1 LSEEAVAVALKPRIL
16 KIVLLV
22 IVVWTIVAAF
32 AAQFLIVRVPLA
44 SADAIVVMSGSSA
57 YLERTQKAAQLYREG
72 RAPMVL
78 LTDDHMR
85 GGWDN
90 AQQRNPFFV
99 ERARDELIKAGV
111 PQDRIEVV
119 PGLAGGTRDEAIIL
133 KERLTQEW
141 LYELSVTRPQ
151 YKSILVVTSAYHSRR
166 ALRILRDTFAG
177 TDVRLGM
184 EPAPDDSLHASTVF
198 WWLRPEG
205 WRTVGGEYAKLI
217 YYYFKY
223 D

>member
-1 LSEEAVAVALKPRIL
+1 MALRRRIF

-22 IVVWTIVAAF
+22 IVVWAIVAAL
-32 AAQFLIVRVPLA
+32 AARFMVVREPLE

-57 YLERTQKAAQLYREG
+57 YVERTDQAAQLYREG
-72 RAPMVL
+72 RAPRVL
-78 LTDDHMR
+78 LTDDHRR

-111 PQDRIEVV
+111 PADRIEIV
-119 PGLAGGTRDEAIIL
+119 PGLAESTREEALIIKDYAVNKSL
-133 KERLTQEW
+133 R
-141 LYELSVTRPQ
+141 SVL
-151 YKSILVVTSAYHSRR
+151 IVTSSYHSRR
-166 ALRILRDTFAG
+166 ALGTLRGAVRDTG
-177 TDVRLGM
+177 IMVGVEPVM
-184 EPAPDDSLHASTVF
+184 PAPSMF

-205 WRTVGGEYAKLI
+205 WRTIGGECVKLI
-217 YYYFKY
+217 YYWLKY

>member
-1 LSEEAVAVALKPRIL
+1 MKRRIL
-16 KIVLLV
+16 KIALVV

-32 AAQFLIVRVPLA
+32 AARSLIVRVPLE

-57 YLERTQKAAQLYREG
+57 YMERTQKAAQLYREG
-72 RAPMVL
+72 RAPRVL
-78 LTDDHMR
+78 LTDDHTR

-99 ERARDELIKAGV
+99 ERAKDELIKAGV
-111 PQDRIEVV
+111 PQDRIEII
-119 PGLAGGTRDEAIIL
+119 PGFAASTRDEAIIL
-133 KERLTQEW
+133 KERVTEEW
-141 LYELSVTRPQ
+141 PYELSVTRRQ
-151 YKSILVVTSAYHSRR
+151 YKSVLVVTSAYHSRR
-166 ALRILRDTFAG
+166 ALGVLRQTFEG
-177 TDVRLGM
+177 TDVKLGM
-184 EPAPDDSLHASTVF
+184 EPAPDDSLHASSVF

-205 WRTVGGEYAKLI
+205 WRTVGGEYGKLI